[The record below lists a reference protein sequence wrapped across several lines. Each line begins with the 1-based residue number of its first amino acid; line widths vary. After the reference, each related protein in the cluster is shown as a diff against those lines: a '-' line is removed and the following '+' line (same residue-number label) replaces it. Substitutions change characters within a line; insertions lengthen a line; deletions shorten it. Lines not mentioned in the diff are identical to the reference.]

1 VQYQSSAQREQGNL
15 AAADPATPDARS
27 ALTHVGGRRHMTDH
41 ETNAT
46 NGKHLAPGDKK
57 QGIKL
62 VAPARA
68 DERAG
73 EIKFVEM
80 PREKQPRLDVLVL
93 NPPSPDGDLFLRDIA
108 RVGRR
113 TRDGIIWPQTAL
125 AQIGAVVKEAGYS
138 VDVVDAIGL
147 GMTWEEFER
156 YMYRHKPRYMIIH
169 ATAPTLTNDMRT
181 TFLGKSV
188 GTITMAI
195 GTHVTPMS
203 RETLESY
210 PTLDIV
216 VRGEPEM
223 TILDVIQTID
233 RQVELEK
240 ATDTVPVGN
249 PDLTAPWRKL
259 PFPDASYLTTRGRF
273 LGVYPQVIARALR
286 ETRGVAFRNEHGE
299 VQINPDRPF
308 IENLDSLP
316 LPLHHMLPWKKY
328 KVPIVGGPY
337 TFVLTSRGCP
347 AGCRYCIKHVTYQAS
362 VRHRSPQHVLEE
374 MYMLKEMGMHHI
386 HFEAD
391 LFTVKK
397 EFVYD
402 LCNAIIKDGIK
413 LQWSCNSRVDFVDEE
428 ELALMKKAGCFM
440 IAWGLESGSEAVL
453 KRARKGTTVKR
464 IEETIQA
471 SRKVG
476 IKNWGYFIIGLPGET
491 VETIQQTI
499 ALSKRLPLDIA
510 LFHIATPYPGTPFY
524 YEAVENG
531 WIQMDRWEDYDMY
544 NHTVLNYPHLS
555 SKDLEYWAKRAAR
568 EWSLRPGPIMT
579 FLKAASNRET
589 LGHLWKIGTNHIR
602 WMSGSLT
609 GSGA

>member
-1 VQYQSSAQREQGNL
+1 MTNQ
-15 AAADPATPDARS
+15 DIPAKTEK
-27 ALTHVGGRRHMTDH
+27 V
-41 ETNAT
+41 
-46 NGKHLAPGDKK
+46 APGDKK
-57 QGIKL
+57 EGIKL

-68 DERAG
+68 NERAG
-73 EIKFVEM
+73 EIRFVEM
-80 PREKQPRLDVLVL
+80 PREQSPRLDVLVL

-125 AQIGAVVKEAGYS
+125 AQIAAVVQEAGYS
-138 VDVVDAIGL
+138 VDVIDAIGL
-147 GMTWEEFER
+147 GMSWEDFER
-156 YMYRHKPRYMIIH
+156 YMWKHKPRYMIIH

-181 TFLGKSV
+181 TFVGKAV
-188 GTITMAI
+188 GTISMAI

-216 VRGEPEM
+216 VRGEPEL
-223 TILDVIQTID
+223 TIIDVIKTID
-233 RQVELEK
+233 ERVKAEK
-240 ATDTVPVGN
+240 ATDTIPVGN
-249 PDLTAPWRKL
+249 TELTAPWRKL

-273 LGVYPQVIARALR
+273 AGVHPNLIARALR
-286 ETRGVAFRNEHGE
+286 ETLGVAFRNTDQE

-316 LPLHHMLPWKKY
+316 IPLHNKLPWRKY
-328 KVPIVGGPY
+328 KEPIIGGPY

-362 VRHRSPQHVLEE
+362 VRHRSPEHVLQEL
-374 MYMLKEMGMHHI
+374 YMLKEMGMHHI

-413 LQWSCNSRVDFVDEE
+413 IRWSCNSRVDFVDAEQ
-428 ELALMKKAGCFM
+428 LKLMKRAGCFM

-453 KRARKGTTVKR
+453 KRARKGTTVTR
-464 IEETIQA
+464 IQEAIRA
-471 SRKVG
+471 SHAAG
-476 IKNWGYFIIGLPGET
+476 IMNWGYFIIGLPGET
-491 VETIQQTI
+491 VETIQETI
-499 ALSKRLPLDIA
+499 ALSKQIPVDIA

-524 YEAVENG
+524 YEAVQNG
-531 WIQMDRWEDYDMY
+531 WIDMERWEDYDMY
-544 NHTVLNYPHLS
+544 SHTVLNYPNLS
-555 SKDLEYWAKRAAR
+555 SKQLEYWAKRAAR
-568 EWSLRPGPIMT
+568 EWSLRPGPMFT
-579 FLKAASNRET
+579 FAKAATNLDT
-589 LGHLWKIGTNHIR
+589 LGQLWKIGVNHLK
-602 WMSGSLT
+602 WMGGSFQQI
-609 GSGA
+609 

>member
-1 VQYQSSAQREQGNL
+1 MTNEH
-15 AAADPATPDARS
+15 TPPR
-27 ALTHVGGRRHMTDH
+27 V
-41 ETNAT
+41 E
-46 NGKHLAPGDKK
+46 KHIAPGDKK
-57 QGIKL
+57 EGIKL

-68 DERAG
+68 EERSGA
-73 EIKFVEM
+73 IKFVEM
-80 PREKQPRLDVLVL
+80 PREQSKRLDVLVL

-125 AQIGAVVKEAGYS
+125 AQIGAVVQEAGYS
-138 VDVVDAIGL
+138 VDVIDAIGL
-147 GMTWEEFER
+147 RMTWEDFEK
-156 YMYRHKPRYMIIH
+156 YMWKHKPRYMIIH

-181 TFLGKSV
+181 TFIGKAV
-188 GTITMAI
+188 GTISMAI
-195 GTHVTPMS
+195 GTHVTPMT

-216 VRGEPEM
+216 VRGEPEL
-223 TILDVIQTID
+223 TIVDVIQTID
-233 RQVELEK
+233 RNVEADQSG
-240 ATDTVPVGN
+240 ATISTGN
-249 PDLTAPWRKL
+249 TELTAPWRKL

-273 LGVYPQVIARALR
+273 AGVNPTLVAVALR
-286 ETRGVAFRNEHGE
+286 EVRGVGFRDINMQ

-316 LPLHHMLPWKKY
+316 IPLHHMLPWQKY

-347 AGCRYCIKHVTYQAS
+347 AGCRYCIKHVTYQSS
-362 VRHRSPQHVLEE
+362 VRHRSPEHVLKE

-397 EFVYD
+397 EFVRE
-402 LCNAIIKDGIK
+402 LCDAIIKDGIK
-413 LQWSCNSRVDFVDEE
+413 MRWSCNSRVDFVDADQ
-428 ELALMKKAGCFM
+428 LALMKRAGCFM

-453 KRARKGTTVKR
+453 KRARKGTTVQR
-464 IEETIQA
+464 IEESITA
-471 SRKVG
+471 SHKAG

-491 VETIQQTI
+491 EETIQQTI
-499 ALSKRLPLDIA
+499 ALSKRIPVDIA

-531 WIQMDRWEDYDMY
+531 WIDMDRWEDYDMY
-544 NHTVLNYPHLS
+544 SHTVLNYPNLS
-555 SKDLEYWAKRAAR
+555 SKQLEYWAKRAAR
-568 EWSLRPGPIMT
+568 EWSLRPGPMMT
-579 FLKAASNRET
+579 FLKGAANPET
-589 LGHLWKIGTNHIR
+589 LGQLWTIGVNHLK

-609 GSGA
+609 KA

>member
-1 VQYQSSAQREQGNL
+1 MMSNEEIQVQK
-15 AAADPATPDARS
+15 
-27 ALTHVGGRRHMTDH
+27 
-41 ETNAT
+41 
-46 NGKHLAPGDKK
+46 KHIAPGDKRT
-57 QGIKL
+57 GIKL

-80 PREKQPRLDVLVL
+80 PRERTKRLDVLVL

-125 AQIGAVVKEAGYS
+125 AQIGAVVQEAGYS
-138 VDVVDAIGL
+138 VDVIDAIGL
-147 GMTWEEFER
+147 GMTWEAFER
-156 YMYRHKPRYMIIH
+156 YMWQHKPRYMIIH

-181 TFLGKSV
+181 TFVAKAV

-216 VRGEPEM
+216 VRGEPEL
-223 TILDVIQTID
+223 TIIDVIRTID
-233 RQVELEK
+233 RKVEAEK
-240 ATDTVPVGN
+240 ALETIPVGN
-249 PDLTAPWRKL
+249 PDMTAPWRKL

-273 LGVYPQVIARALR
+273 AGVHPALIAAALR
-286 ETRGVAFRNEHGE
+286 ETLGVAFRDANMQ

-316 LPLHHMLPWKKY
+316 IPLHDKLPWQKY
-328 KVPIVGGPY
+328 KEPIIGGPY

-362 VRHRSPQHVLEE
+362 VRHRSPDHVLKEL
-374 MYMLKEMGMHHI
+374 YMLKEMGMHHI

-413 LQWSCNSRVDFVDEE
+413 IRWSCNSRVDFVDAE
-428 ELALMKKAGCFM
+428 ELALMKRAGCFL

-453 KRARKGTTVKR
+453 KRARKGTTVQR
-464 IEETIQA
+464 IEEMIAA
-471 SRKVG
+471 SHKVG

-499 ALSKRLPLDIA
+499 ALSKRIPVDIG

-531 WIQMDRWEDYDMY
+531 WIDMQRWEDYDMY
-544 NHTVLNYPHLS
+544 SHTVLNYPNLS
-555 SKDLEYWAKRAAR
+555 SKDLEYWARRAAR

-579 FLKAASNRET
+579 FLKAASNPNT
-589 LGHLWKIGTNHIR
+589 LGQLWTIGVNHLK
-602 WMSGSLT
+602 WMSG
-609 GSGA
+609 GFQKA

>member
-1 VQYQSSAQREQGNL
+1 MSDNQL
-15 AAADPATPDARS
+15 PAESEKAVTQARPK
-27 ALTHVGGRRHMTDH
+27 TEKQT
-41 ETNAT
+41 
-46 NGKHLAPGDKK
+46 APGDKK
-57 QGIKL
+57 TGIKL
-62 VAPARA
+62 IAPAKA
-68 DERAG
+68 SERSG
-73 EIKFVEM
+73 EISFVDM
-80 PREKQPRLDVLVL
+80 PREKSERLDVLVL

-125 AQIGAVVKEAGYS
+125 AQIGAVMQKAGFN

-147 GMTWEEFER
+147 GMTWPDFEK
-156 YMYRHKPRYMIIH
+156 YMWQHKPRYMIIH
-169 ATAPTLTNDMRT
+169 ATAPTLTNDMRS
-181 TFLGKSV
+181 TFVAKAV
-188 GTITMAI
+188 GTVTMAI

-216 VRGEPEM
+216 IRGEPEM
-223 TILDVIQTID
+223 SILDVAQTID
-233 RQVELEK
+233 RQVQIEH
-240 ATDTVPVGN
+240 ADDTVPVGN
-249 PDLTAPWRKL
+249 TSLTAPWRKL

-273 LGVYPQVIARALR
+273 MGVNPQLVARALR
-286 ETRGVAFRNEHGE
+286 ETQGIAFRNEHGE

-308 IENLDSLP
+308 IEDLDSLP
-316 LPLHHMLPWKKY
+316 LPLHHKLPWQKY

-362 VRHRSPQHVLEE
+362 VRHRSPEHVLQE

-413 LQWSCNSRVDFVDEE
+413 LRWSCNSRVDFVDEE
-428 ELALMKKAGCFM
+428 ELALMKKAGCFL

-453 KRARKGTTVKR
+453 KRARKGTNPER
-464 IEETIQA
+464 IRQTIAA
-471 SRKVG
+471 SHRVG

-491 VETIQQTI
+491 VDTIQQTI
-499 ALSKRLPLDIA
+499 ALSKNIPVDIA

-524 YEAVENG
+524 YEAVQNG
-531 WIQMDRWEDYDMY
+531 WINMEQWEDYDMY

-555 SKDLEYWAKRAAR
+555 SKDLEYWARRAAR
-568 EWSLRPGPIMT
+568 EWSLRPGPMMT
-579 FLKAASNRET
+579 FMKGAGNPET
-589 LGHLWKIGTNHIR
+589 LGQLWQIGVNHLK
-602 WMSGSLT
+602 WMGGSFLQRT
-609 GSGA
+609 

>member
-1 VQYQSSAQREQGNL
+1 MS
-15 AAADPATPDARS
+15 
-27 ALTHVGGRRHMTDH
+27 
-41 ETNAT
+41 ETNPPTET
-46 NGKHLAPGDKK
+46 NSHIAPGDKK
-57 QGIKL
+57 TGIKL

-68 DERAG
+68 EERSGA
-73 EIKFVEM
+73 ITFVEM
-80 PREKQPRLDVLVL
+80 PREQSKRLDVLVL

-125 AQIGAVVKEAGYS
+125 AQIGAVVQEAGYT
-138 VDVVDAIGL
+138 VDVIDAIGL
-147 GMTWEEFER
+147 RMTWEDFEK
-156 YMYRHKPRYMIIH
+156 YMWKHKPRYMIIH

-181 TFLGKSV
+181 TFIGKAV
-188 GTITMAI
+188 GTISMAI
-195 GTHVTPMS
+195 GTHVTPMT
-203 RETLESY
+203 RETLESF

-223 TILDVIQTID
+223 TIVDVIQTID
-233 RQVELEK
+233 RNVEADK
-240 ATDTVPVGN
+240 SGATISMGN
-249 PDLTAPWRKL
+249 TELTAPWRKL

-273 LGVYPQVIARALR
+273 AGVNPALVSTALR
-286 ETRGVAFRNEHGE
+286 EVRGVGFRDINMQ
-299 VQINPDRPF
+299 VQINADRPF

-316 LPLHHMLPWKKY
+316 IPLHDKLPWQKY

-347 AGCRYCIKHVTYQAS
+347 AGCRYCIKHVTYQSS
-362 VRHRSPQHVLEE
+362 VRHRSPEHVLKE

-397 EFVYD
+397 EFVSE

-413 LQWSCNSRVDFVDEE
+413 MRWSCNSRVDFVDADQ
-428 ELALMKKAGCFM
+428 LALMKRAGCFM

-453 KRARKGTTVKR
+453 KRARKGTTVQR
-464 IEETIQA
+464 IEESIAA
-471 SRKVG
+471 SHKVG

-491 VETIQQTI
+491 EETIQQTI
-499 ALSKRLPLDIA
+499 ALSKRIPVDIA

-531 WIQMDRWEDYDMY
+531 WIDMNRWEDYDMY
-544 NHTVLNYPHLS
+544 SHTVLNYPNLS
-555 SKDLEYWAKRAAR
+555 SKQLEYWAKRAAR
-568 EWSLRPGPIMT
+568 EWSLRPGPMMT
-579 FLKAASNRET
+579 FLKGAANPDT
-589 LGHLWKIGTNHIR
+589 LGQLWTIGVNHLK
-602 WMSGSLT
+602 WMGGSLLK
-609 GSGA
+609 A

>member
-1 VQYQSSAQREQGNL
+1 MSDTTNPSQNG
-15 AAADPATPDARS
+15 PA
-27 ALTHVGGRRHMTDH
+27 
-41 ETNAT
+41 
-46 NGKHLAPGDKK
+46 APGDKK
-57 QGIKL
+57 TGIKL

-73 EIKFVEM
+73 EIKFVDM
-80 PREKQPRLDVLVL
+80 PRERSDRLDVLVL

-138 VDVVDAIGL
+138 VDVIDAIGL
-147 GMTWEEFER
+147 GMSWEDFER
-156 YMYRHKPRYMIIH
+156 YMWKHKPRYLIIH

-181 TFLGKSV
+181 TFLGKAV
-188 GTITMAI
+188 GTVTMAI

-216 VRGEPEM
+216 IRGEPEL
-223 TILDVIQTID
+223 TIVDVCQTLDRVIAQE
-233 RQVELEK
+233 RAL
-240 ATDTVPVGN
+240 DTVPVGN
-249 PDLTAPWRKL
+249 PDMTAPWRKL

-273 LGVYPQVIARALR
+273 LGPSPQLLARALR
-286 ETRGVAFRNEHGE
+286 ETLGVAFRDEHGE

-316 LPLHHMLPWKKY
+316 LPLHHLLPWKKY
-328 KVPIVGGPY
+328 KEPIIGGPY

-362 VRHRSPQHVLEE
+362 VRHRSPEHVLQE

-413 LQWSCNSRVDFVDEE
+413 LQWSCNSRVDFVDEAQ
-428 ELALMKKAGCFM
+428 LRLMKQAGCFL
-440 IAWGLESGSEAVL
+440 IAWGLESGSETVL
-453 KRARKGTTVKR
+453 KRARKGTTVQR
-464 IEETIQA
+464 INETITA
-471 SRKVG
+471 SHRAG
-476 IKNWGYFIIGLPGET
+476 IMNWGYFIIGLPGET

-499 ALSKRLPLDIA
+499 ALSKQLPVDIA

-524 YEAVENG
+524 YEAVANG
-531 WIQMDRWEDYDMY
+531 WIDMQRWEDYDMY
-544 NHTVLNYPHLS
+544 SHTVLNYPHLS
-555 SKDLEYWAKRAAR
+555 SQDLEYWARRAAR

-579 FLKAASNRET
+579 FAKAATNIET
-589 LGHLWKIGTNHIR
+589 LGQLWQIGVNHLK
-602 WMSGSLT
+602 WMGGSLT
-609 GSGA
+609 GRPTTT

>member
-1 VQYQSSAQREQGNL
+1 MSENQLPPQTEAVVNQAELKTEKQI
-15 AAADPATPDARS
+15 
-27 ALTHVGGRRHMTDH
+27 
-41 ETNAT
+41 
-46 NGKHLAPGDKK
+46 APGDKK
-57 QGIKL
+57 TGIKL
-62 VAPARA
+62 VAPARS

-73 EIKFVEM
+73 EISFVAM
-80 PREKQPRLDVLVL
+80 PREQSERLDVLVL

-125 AQIGAVVKEAGYS
+125 AQIGAVIQEAGYT

-147 GMTWEEFER
+147 GMTWPDFEK
-156 YMYRHKPRYMIIH
+156 YMWKHKPRYMVIH

-181 TFLGKSV
+181 TFVGKAV
-188 GTITMAI
+188 GTVTMAI
-195 GTHVTPMS
+195 GTHVTPMT
-203 RETLESY
+203 RETLEAY

-216 VRGEPEM
+216 IRGEPEM
-223 TILDVIQTID
+223 TILDVVKTID
-233 RQVELEK
+233 RQVEIER

-249 PDLTAPWRKL
+249 SSLTAPWRKL

-273 LGVYPQVIARALR
+273 LGVSPELVARALR
-286 ETRGVAFRNEHGE
+286 ETQGLAFRNAHGE

-316 LPLHHMLPWKKY
+316 LPLHHKLPWQKY

-362 VRHRSPQHVLEE
+362 VRHRSPEHVLQE

-402 LCNAIIKDGIK
+402 LCNTIIKDGIN
-413 LQWSCNSRVDFVDEE
+413 LRWSCNSRVDFVDEE

-453 KRARKGTTVKR
+453 KRARKGTNPDR
-464 IEETIQA
+464 IRQTIAA
-471 SRKVG
+471 SHRVG

-499 ALSKRLPLDIA
+499 TLSKSIPVDIA

-524 YEAVENG
+524 YEAVQNG
-531 WIQMDRWEDYDMY
+531 WINMEQWEDYDMY

-555 SKDLEYWAKRAAR
+555 SKDLEYWARRAAR
-568 EWSLRPGPIMT
+568 EWSLRPGPMMT
-579 FLKAASNRET
+579 FLKGASNPDT
-589 LGHLWKIGTNHIR
+589 LGQLWQIGVNHLK
-602 WMSGSLT
+602 WMGGSFLQQ
-609 GSGA
+609 A

>member
-1 VQYQSSAQREQGNL
+1 MTENKHVTP
-15 AAADPATPDARS
+15 ADRQT
-27 ALTHVGGRRHMTDH
+27 
-41 ETNAT
+41 
-46 NGKHLAPGDKK
+46 
-57 QGIKL
+57 GIKL
-62 VAPARA
+62 VAPASA
-68 DERAG
+68 EERAG
-73 EIKFVEM
+73 TILFV
-80 PREKQPRLDVLVL
+80 PRKREQSQRLDVLVL

-125 AQIGAVVKEAGYS
+125 AQIGAVMQEAGLS
-138 VDVVDAIGL
+138 VDVIDAIGL
-147 GMTWEEFER
+147 GMTWPEFEK
-156 YMYRHKPRYMIIH
+156 YMWRHKPRYMIIH

-181 TFLGKSV
+181 TFVAKAV

-195 GTHVTPMS
+195 GTHVTPMT

-216 VRGEPEM
+216 IRGEPEL
-223 TILDVIQTID
+223 TILDVVQTID
-233 RQVELEK
+233 RMVEETREL
-240 ATDTVPVGN
+240 DTVEVGN
-249 PDLTAPWRKL
+249 PDLKAPWRKF
-259 PFPDASYLTTRGRF
+259 PFPDASYLTTQGRF
-273 LGVYPQVIARALR
+273 LGVSPRTITRALR
-286 ETRGVAFRNEHGE
+286 ETKGVGFRDEHGQ

-308 IENLDSLP
+308 IENLDDLP
-316 LPLHHMLPWKKY
+316 IPLHDKLPWKKY

-347 AGCRYCIKHVTYQAS
+347 AGCRYCIKHVTYQSS
-362 VRHRSPQHVLEE
+362 VRHRSPEHVLKEL
-374 MYMLKEMGMHHI
+374 YLLKDMGMHHV

-413 LQWSCNSRVDFVDEE
+413 IRWSCNSRVDFVDEA
-428 ELALMKKAGCFM
+428 ELRLMKQAGCFL

-453 KRARKGTTVKR
+453 KRARKGTTPQR
-464 IEETIQA
+464 IRETIGWSHKA
-471 SRKVG
+471 G

-499 ALSKRLPLDIA
+499 ALAKSIPVDIA

-524 YEAVENG
+524 YEAVANG
-531 WIQMDRWEDYDMY
+531 WIKMNQWEDYDMY
-544 NHTVLNYPHLS
+544 SHTVLNYEHLS

-568 EWSLRPGPIMT
+568 EWSLRPGPMWT
-579 FLKAASNRET
+579 FLKGAANPET
-589 LGHLWKIGTNHIR
+589 LASLLRIGVNHLK
-602 WMSGSLT
+602 WMGGGLT
-609 GSGA
+609 EA

>member
-1 VQYQSSAQREQGNL
+1 MIEKHASP
-15 AAADPATPDARS
+15 AA
-27 ALTHVGGRRHMTDH
+27 
-41 ETNAT
+41 E
-46 NGKHLAPGDKK
+46 KHLAPGDKK
-57 QGIKL
+57 TGIKL

-68 DERAG
+68 EERASAL
-73 EIKFVEM
+73 KFVEM
-80 PREKQPRLDVLVL
+80 PREQSKRLDVLVL

-125 AQIGAVVKEAGYS
+125 AQIGAVVQEAGYT
-138 VDVVDAIGL
+138 VDVIDAIGL
-147 GMTWEEFER
+147 RMTWEDFEK
-156 YMYRHKPRYMIIH
+156 YMWKHKPRYMIIH

-181 TFLGKSV
+181 TFIGKAV
-188 GTITMAI
+188 GTISMAI
-195 GTHVTPMS
+195 GTHVTPMT

-223 TILDVIQTID
+223 TIVDVIQTID
-233 RQVELEK
+233 RNVE
-240 ATDTVPVGN
+240 ADTSGETISMGN
-249 PDLTAPWRKL
+249 TELTAPWRKL

-273 LGVYPQVIARALR
+273 AGVSPALVSTALR
-286 ETRGVAFRNEHGE
+286 EVRGVGFRDINMQ

-316 LPLHHMLPWKKY
+316 IPLHHMLPWQKY

-347 AGCRYCIKHVTYQAS
+347 AGCRYCIKHVTYQSS
-362 VRHRSPQHVLEE
+362 VRHRSPEHVLKE

-397 EFVYD
+397 EFVSE

-413 LQWSCNSRVDFVDEE
+413 MRWSCNSRVDFVDADQ
-428 ELALMKKAGCFM
+428 LALMKRAGCFM

-453 KRARKGTTVKR
+453 KRARKGTTVQR
-464 IEETIQA
+464 IEETIVA
-471 SRKVG
+471 SHKVG

-491 VETIQQTI
+491 EETIQQTI
-499 ALSKRLPLDIA
+499 ALSKRIPVDIA

-531 WIQMDRWEDYDMY
+531 WIDMNRWEDYDMY
-544 NHTVLNYPHLS
+544 SHTVLNYPNLS
-555 SKDLEYWAKRAAR
+555 SKQLEYWAKRAAR
-568 EWSLRPGPIMT
+568 EWSLRPGPMMT
-579 FLKAASNRET
+579 FLKGAANPET
-589 LGHLWKIGTNHIR
+589 LGQLWTIGVNHLK
-602 WMSGSLT
+602 WMSGSLQK
-609 GSGA
+609 A

>member
-1 VQYQSSAQREQGNL
+1 
-15 AAADPATPDARS
+15 
-27 ALTHVGGRRHMTDH
+27 MTDNQPQPKP
-41 ETNAT
+41 E
-46 NGKHLAPGDKK
+46 KIAPGDKK
-57 QGIKL
+57 TGIKL

-73 EIKFVEM
+73 QTRFVDM
-80 PREKQPRLDVLVL
+80 PREQSQRLDVLVL

-125 AQIGAVVKEAGYS
+125 AQIGAVVQEAGYS

-147 GMTWEEFER
+147 GMTWEAFER
-156 YMYRHKPRYMIIH
+156 YMWKHKPRYMIIH

-181 TFLGKSV
+181 TFIGKAV
-188 GTITMAI
+188 GTIGMAI
-195 GTHVTPMS
+195 GSHVTPMS

-216 VRGEPEM
+216 IRGEPEM
-223 TILDVIQTID
+223 SILEVIRAID
-233 RQVELEK
+233 RKIEAEH
-240 ATDTVPVGN
+240 ANETIPVGN
-249 PDLTAPWRKL
+249 TELTAPWRKL

-273 LGVYPQVIARALR
+273 AGTNPALIAAALC
-286 ETRGVAFRNEHGE
+286 EVTGIAFRDSNAQ

-308 IENLDSLP
+308 ITDLDSLP
-316 LPLHHMLPWKKY
+316 IPLHDKLPWKKY

-362 VRHRSPQHVLEE
+362 VRHRSPDHVLKEI
-374 MYMLKEMGMHHI
+374 YMLKEMGLHHI

-391 LFTVKK
+391 LFTVKQ

-413 LQWSCNSRVDFVDEE
+413 IRWSCNSRVDFVDAD

-453 KRARKGTTVKR
+453 KRARKGTTVTR
-464 IEETIQA
+464 IQESITA
-471 SRKVG
+471 SHKAG
-476 IKNWGYFIIGLPGET
+476 IKNWGYFIVGLPGET
-491 VETIQQTI
+491 VETIQETI
-499 ALSKRLPLDIA
+499 ALSKRIPVDIA

-524 YEAVENG
+524 YEAVQNG
-531 WIQMDRWEDYDMY
+531 WIDMNRWEDYDMY
-544 NHTVLNYPHLS
+544 SHTVLSYPNLS
-555 SKDLEYWAKRAAR
+555 SQQLEYWAKRAAR
-568 EWSLRPGPIMT
+568 EWSLRPAPMLT
-579 FLKAASNRET
+579 FLKAAAKLDT
-589 LGHLWKIGTNHIR
+589 LGSLWKIGVNHLK
-602 WMSGSLT
+602 WMSGGLQQ
-609 GSGA
+609 A

>member
-1 VQYQSSAQREQGNL
+1 MSDGET
-15 AAADPATPDARS
+15 TPQA
-27 ALTHVGGRRHMTDH
+27 
-41 ETNAT
+41 E
-46 NGKHLAPGDKK
+46 KQIAPGDKP

-62 VAPARA
+62 VAPAKA
-68 DERAG
+68 NERAG
-73 EIKFVEM
+73 EIKFIDM
-80 PREKQPRLDVLVL
+80 PREQSKRLDVLVL
-93 NPPSPDGDLFLRDIA
+93 NPPSPDGDTFLRDIA

-125 AQIGAVVKEAGYS
+125 AQIGAVVQEAGYT

-147 GMTWEEFER
+147 HMSWEDFER
-156 YMYRHKPRYMIIH
+156 YMLKHKPRYMVIH

-181 TFLGKSV
+181 SFLAKAV
-188 GTITMAI
+188 GTISMAI

-210 PTLDIV
+210 PTLDLV

-223 TILDVIQTID
+223 TIVDVIQTID
-233 RQVELEK
+233 RQVQLEK
-240 ATDTVPVGN
+240 ATETVPVGN
-249 PDLTAPWRKL
+249 TDLTAPWRKL

-286 ETRGVAFRNEHGE
+286 ETRGIAYRDEHGE
-299 VQINPDRPF
+299 VKINPDRPF

-316 LPLHHMLPWKKY
+316 LPLHHMLPWQKY

-362 VRHRSPQHVLEE
+362 VRHRSPEHVLQE
-374 MYMLKEMGMHHI
+374 MYLLKEMGMHHI

-402 LCNAIIKDGIK
+402 LCNTIIRDGIK
-413 LQWSCNSRVDFVDEE
+413 LRWSCNSRVDFVDEE
-428 ELALMKKAGCFM
+428 ELRLMKQAGCFM
-440 IAWGLESGSEAVL
+440 IAWGLESGSESVL
-453 KRARKGTTVKR
+453 KRARKGTTVTR
-464 IEETIQA
+464 IQETIAA
-471 SRKVG
+471 SNRSG
-476 IKNWGYFIIGLPGET
+476 IKNWGYFIVGLPGET
-491 VETIQQTI
+491 VETIEQTI
-499 ALSKRLPLDIA
+499 TMSKRLPLDIA

-555 SKDLEYWAKRAAR
+555 SQQLEFYARKAAR
-568 EWSLRPGPIMT
+568 EWSLRPGPMLT
-579 FLKAASNRET
+579 FAKAAANRDT
-589 LGHLWKIGTNHIR
+589 LGQLWKIGTNHIR
-602 WMSGSLT
+602 WMAGSL
-609 GSGA
+609 APQP

>member
-1 VQYQSSAQREQGNL
+1 
-15 AAADPATPDARS
+15 
-27 ALTHVGGRRHMTDH
+27 MT
-41 ETNAT
+41 TNEPQPQAE
-46 NGKHLAPGDKK
+46 KHIAPGDKK
-57 QGIKL
+57 AGIKL

-73 EIKFVEM
+73 EIRFVEL
-80 PREKQPRLDVLVL
+80 PREQSRRLDVLVL

-125 AQIGAVVKEAGYS
+125 AQIGAVIQEAGYT
-138 VDVVDAIGL
+138 VDVIDAIGL
-147 GMTWEEFER
+147 GMTWESFER
-156 YMYRHKPRYMIIH
+156 YMWKHKPRYMIIH

-181 TFLGKSV
+181 TFVGKAV

-210 PTLDIV
+210 PTLDVV

-223 TILDVIQTID
+223 TILDVIRTID
-233 RQVELEK
+233 RQVEAEK
-240 ATDTVPVGN
+240 ATDTIPVGN
-249 PDLTAPWRKL
+249 TELTAPWRKL

-273 LGVYPQVIARALR
+273 AGINPALLAAALR
-286 ETRGVAFRNEHGE
+286 EVKGVAFRDANAQ

-308 IENLDSLP
+308 IEDLDSLP
-316 LPLHHMLPWKKY
+316 IPLHDKLPWKKY

-362 VRHRSPQHVLEE
+362 VRHRSPDHVLKEL
-374 MYMLKEMGMHHI
+374 YLLKEMGMHHV

-402 LCNAIIKDGIK
+402 LCNTIIKDGI
-413 LQWSCNSRVDFVDEE
+413 QIRWSCNSRVDFVDAE

-453 KRARKGTTVKR
+453 KRARKGTTVTR
-464 IEETIQA
+464 IEETIAA
-471 SRKVG
+471 SHKAG
-476 IKNWGYFIIGLPGET
+476 IRNWGYFIVGLPGET

-499 ALSKRLPLDIA
+499 ALSKRIPVDIA

-524 YEAVENG
+524 YEAVQNG

-555 SKDLEYWAKRAAR
+555 SQDLERWARRAAR
-568 EWSLRPGPIMT
+568 EWSLRPGPMLT
-579 FLKAASNRET
+579 FLKGAANPDT
-589 LGHLWKIGTNHIR
+589 LGQLWKIGVNHLK
-602 WMSGSLT
+602 WMSGGLQQT
-609 GSGA
+609 

>member
-1 VQYQSSAQREQGNL
+1 MSERE
-15 AAADPATPDARS
+15 APEK
-27 ALTHVGGRRHMTDH
+27 HV
-41 ETNAT
+41 
-46 NGKHLAPGDKK
+46 APGDKK
-57 QGIKL
+57 EGIKL

-73 EIKFVEM
+73 EIRFVEL
-80 PREKQPRLDVLVL
+80 PREHSKRLDVLVL

-125 AQIGAVVKEAGYS
+125 AQIGAVIQEAGYT
-138 VDVVDAIGL
+138 VDVIDAIGL
-147 GMTWEEFER
+147 GMSWEEFER
-156 YMYRHKPRYMIIH
+156 YMWKHKPRYLVIH

-181 TFLGKSV
+181 TFIGKAV
-188 GTITMAI
+188 GTVSMAI

-203 RETLESY
+203 RETLEAY

-216 VRGEPEM
+216 IRGEPEI
-223 TILDVIQTID
+223 TILDVIRTID
-233 RQVELEK
+233 RTIEAEK
-240 ATDTVPVGN
+240 ATATVPVGN
-249 PDLTAPWRKL
+249 TDLTAPWRKL

-273 LGVYPQVIARALR
+273 LGVYPDLIARALR
-286 ETRGVAFRNEHGE
+286 EVLGVAFRNEHLQ

-316 LPLHHMLPWKKY
+316 IPLHDKLPWRKY

-362 VRHRSPQHVLEE
+362 VRHRSPDHVLKEL
-374 MYMLKEMGMHHI
+374 YMLKEMGMHHI

-397 EFVYD
+397 EFVHD

-413 LQWSCNSRVDFVDEE
+413 IRWSCNSRVDFVDEE
-428 ELALMKKAGCFM
+428 ELRLMRRAGCFL
-440 IAWGLESGSEAVL
+440 IAWGLESGSETVL
-453 KRARKGTTVKR
+453 KRARKGTTVTR
-464 IEETIQA
+464 IQETIAA
-471 SRKVG
+471 SHRAG

-491 VETIQQTI
+491 VTTIQETI
-499 ALSKRLPLDIA
+499 ALSKRLPVDIA

-524 YEAVENG
+524 YEAVQNG

-544 NHTVLNYPHLS
+544 NHTVLNYPDLS
-555 SKDLEYWAKRAAR
+555 SKDLEYWARRAAR
-568 EWSLRPGPIMT
+568 EWSLRPGPMMT
-579 FLKAASNRET
+579 FLKAAANPET
-589 LGHLWKIGTNHIR
+589 LSSLWKIGLNHLR
-602 WMSGSLT
+602 WMGGSLMKA
-609 GSGA
+609 SS

>member
-1 VQYQSSAQREQGNL
+1 MSDNEQTTAPQE
-15 AAADPATPDARS
+15 AAST
-27 ALTHVGGRRHMTDH
+27 G
-41 ETNAT
+41 EQI
-46 NGKHLAPGDKK
+46 APGDKK
-57 QGIKL
+57 KGIKL

-73 EIKFVEM
+73 EVKFVEM
-80 PREKQPRLDVLVL
+80 AREQSKRLDVLVL

-125 AQIGAVVKEAGYS
+125 AQIGAVMQEAGYT
-138 VDVVDAIGL
+138 VDVIDAIGL
-147 GMTWEEFER
+147 MMSWEDFER
-156 YMYRHKPRYMIIH
+156 YMWKHKPRYMIIH

-181 TFLGKSV
+181 TFLGKAV
-188 GTITMAI
+188 GTISMAI

-203 RETLESY
+203 RETLEAY
-210 PTLDIV
+210 PTLDLVI
-216 VRGEPEM
+216 RGEPEM
-223 TILDVIQTID
+223 SILDVVQTID
-233 RQVELEK
+233 RHVKSEH
-240 ATDTVPVGN
+240 ATDTVSMGN

-273 LGVYPQVIARALR
+273 LGVSPQLVSRALR
-286 ETRGVAFRNEHGE
+286 EVKGVGFRNEHGE

-308 IENLDSLP
+308 IENLDTLP
-316 LPLHHMLPWKKY
+316 IPLHDKLPWKKY

-362 VRHRSPQHVLEE
+362 VRHRSPEHVLKE
-374 MYMLKEMGMHHI
+374 MYMLKELGMHHI

-402 LCNAIIKDGIK
+402 LCNAIIKDG
-413 LQWSCNSRVDFVDEE
+413 LQMRWSCNSRVDFVDEDQ
-428 ELALMKKAGCFM
+428 LRLMKKAGCFM
-440 IAWGLESGSEAVL
+440 IAWGLESGSETVL

-464 IEETIQA
+464 IQETIAA
-471 SRKVG
+471 SNRVG

-499 ALSKRLPLDIA
+499 TLSKNIPVDIA

-524 YEAVENG
+524 YEAVANG
-531 WIQMDRWEDYDMY
+531 WINMEKWEDYDMY
-544 NHTVLNYPHLS
+544 SHTVLNYPDLS
-555 SKDLEYWAKRAAR
+555 SKDLEYWARRAAR
-568 EWSLRPGPIMT
+568 EWSLRPEPIKT
-579 FLKAASNRET
+579 FLKGAANLDT
-589 LGHLWKIGTNHIR
+589 LGQLVTIGTNHIK
-602 WMSGSLT
+602 WMSGSVFKK
-609 GSGA
+609 SGA

>member
-1 VQYQSSAQREQGNL
+1 
-15 AAADPATPDARS
+15 
-27 ALTHVGGRRHMTDH
+27 MTDQ
-41 ETNAT
+41 TVPPQND
-46 NGKHLAPGDKK
+46 KQIAPGDKK
-57 QGIKL
+57 TGIKL

-73 EIKFVEM
+73 EIRFVEM
-80 PREKQPRLDVLVL
+80 PRERSPRLDVLVL

-125 AQIGAVVKEAGYS
+125 AQIGAVVQEAGYT
-138 VDVVDAIGL
+138 VDVIDAIGL
-147 GMTWEEFER
+147 GMTWEAFER
-156 YMYRHKPRYMIIH
+156 YMWEHKPRYMIIH

-181 TFLGKSV
+181 TFIGKAV

-216 VRGEPEM
+216 VRGEPEL
-223 TILDVIQTID
+223 TIVDAIQTID
-233 RQVELEK
+233 RTIK
-240 ATDTVPVGN
+240 AEGADETIMVGN

-273 LGVYPQVIARALR
+273 AGVSPTLLAKALR
-286 ETRGVAFRNEHGE
+286 EVRGVAFRDNNAQ

-308 IENLDSLP
+308 IEDLDTLP
-316 LPLHHMLPWKKY
+316 IPLHDKLPWRKY
-328 KVPIVGGPY
+328 KEPIIGGPY

-362 VRHRSPQHVLEE
+362 VRHRSPDHVLKEL
-374 MYMLKEMGMHHI
+374 YMLKEMGMHHI

-402 LCNAIIKDGIK
+402 LCNAIIKDGINIR
-413 LQWSCNSRVDFVDEE
+413 WSCNSRVDFVDAE
-428 ELALMKKAGCFM
+428 ELALMKKAGCFL

-453 KRARKGTTVKR
+453 KRARKGTTVAR
-464 IEETIQA
+464 IQETIHA
-471 SRKVG
+471 SHKAG
-476 IKNWGYFIIGLPGET
+476 IMNWGYFIIGLPGET
-491 VETIQQTI
+491 VETIQETI
-499 ALSKRLPLDIA
+499 ALSKRLPVDIA

-524 YEAVENG
+524 YEAVQNG
-531 WIQMDRWEDYDMY
+531 WIDMNRWEDYDMY
-544 NHTVLNYPHLS
+544 SHTVLNYPNLS
-555 SKDLEYWAKRAAR
+555 SKQLEYWARRAAR

-579 FLKAASNRET
+579 FAKAATNLDT
-589 LGHLWKIGTNHIR
+589 LGQLWKIGINHLK
-602 WMSGSLT
+602 WMGGSLQRV
-609 GSGA
+609 

>member
-1 VQYQSSAQREQGNL
+1 MSENE
-15 AAADPATPDARS
+15 TPQA
-27 ALTHVGGRRHMTDH
+27 G
-41 ETNAT
+41 
-46 NGKHLAPGDKK
+46 GKHIAPGDKK
-57 QGIKL
+57 TGIKL
-62 VAPARA
+62 VAPAKA
-68 DERAG
+68 DERAS
-73 EIKFVEM
+73 EIRFVEM
-80 PREKQPRLDVLVL
+80 PREQSERLDVLVL

-125 AQIGAVVKEAGYS
+125 AQIGAVVQEAGYS
-138 VDVVDAIGL
+138 VDVIDAIGL
-147 GMTWEEFER
+147 GMSWEDFER
-156 YMYRHKPRYMIIH
+156 YMWKHKPRYMVIH

-181 TFLGKSV
+181 TFIGKAV
-188 GTITMAI
+188 GTISMAI

-223 TILDVIQTID
+223 TIIDVIKTID
-233 RQVELEK
+233 RIVESEK
-240 ATDTVPVGN
+240 HTDTISVGN
-249 PDLTAPWRKL
+249 TDLTAPWRKL

-273 LGVYPQVIARALR
+273 AGVSPVLVAKALR
-286 ETRGVAFRNEHGE
+286 ETKGVAYRNEHLE
-299 VQINPDRPF
+299 IQINPDRPF
-308 IENLDSLP
+308 IEDLDSLP
-316 LPLHHMLPWKKY
+316 IPLHHKLPWQKY

-362 VRHRSPQHVLEE
+362 VRHRSPDHVLKEL
-374 MYMLKEMGMHHI
+374 YMLKEMGMHHV

-413 LQWSCNSRVDFVDEE
+413 IRWSCNSRVDFVDEP
-428 ELALMKKAGCFM
+428 ELKLMKQAGCFM

-453 KRARKGTTVKR
+453 KRARKGTTVTR
-464 IEETIQA
+464 IRETIAA
-471 SRKVG
+471 SNRVG

-491 VETIQQTI
+491 VDTIQETISLAKGI
-499 ALSKRLPLDIA
+499 PVDIA

-531 WIQMDRWEDYDMY
+531 WIQMNRWEDYDMY
-544 NHTVLNYPHLS
+544 SHTVLNYPHLS

-568 EWSLRPGPIMT
+568 EWSLRPGPMMT
-579 FLKAASNRET
+579 FLKGAANPDT
-589 LGHLWKIGTNHIR
+589 LGQLWKIGTNHMK
-602 WMSGSLT
+602 WMSGGITRNQS
-609 GSGA
+609 

>member
-1 VQYQSSAQREQGNL
+1 M
-15 AAADPATPDARS
+15 
-27 ALTHVGGRRHMTDH
+27 HMTDAQPQA
-41 ETNAT
+41 E
-46 NGKHLAPGDKK
+46 KHIAPGDRKN
-57 QGIKL
+57 GIKL
-62 VAPARA
+62 VAPAHA
-68 DERAG
+68 SERAG
-73 EIKFVEM
+73 EIRFVEM
-80 PREKQPRLDVLVL
+80 PREHSQRLDVLVL

-125 AQIGAVVKEAGYS
+125 AQIGAVVQEAGYS
-138 VDVVDAIGL
+138 VDVIDAIGL
-147 GMTWEEFER
+147 GMTWEVFER
-156 YMYRHKPRYMIIH
+156 YMWKHKPRYMIIH

-181 TFLGKSV
+181 TFIGKAV
-188 GTITMAI
+188 GTISMAI

-210 PTLDIV
+210 PTLDVV
-216 VRGEPEM
+216 VRGEPEL
-223 TILDVIQTID
+223 TIVDVIRTLD
-233 RQVELEK
+233 RAVESEK
-240 ATDTVPVGN
+240 ALDTIAVGN
-249 PDLTAPWRKL
+249 TQLTAPWRKL

-273 LGVYPQVIARALR
+273 AGIAPALVAQALR
-286 ETRGVAFRNEHGE
+286 ETLGVAFRDEHGQ

-316 LPLHHMLPWKKY
+316 IPLHHKLPWQKY
-328 KVPIVGGPY
+328 KEPIIGGPY

-362 VRHRSPQHVLEE
+362 VRHRSADHVLKE

-402 LCNAIIKDGIK
+402 LCNTIIKDGIK
-413 LQWSCNSRVDFVDEE
+413 IRWSCNSRVDFVDAE
-428 ELALMKKAGCFM
+428 ELALMKRAGCFL

-453 KRARKGTTVKR
+453 KRARKGTTVAR
-464 IEETIQA
+464 IQETIAA
-471 SRKVG
+471 SHKVG

-491 VETIQQTI
+491 VDSIQQTI
-499 ALSKRLPLDIA
+499 ALSKRIPVDIA

-531 WIQMDRWEDYDMY
+531 WIDMNRWEDYDMY
-544 NHTVLNYPHLS
+544 SHTVLNYPHLS
-555 SKDLEYWAKRAAR
+555 AQQLEYWARRAAR
-568 EWSLRPGPIMT
+568 EWSLRPGPMMT
-579 FLKAASNRET
+579 FARAATNLDT
-589 LGHLWKIGTNHIR
+589 LGQLWTIGVNHLK
-602 WMSGSLT
+602 WMGGSLT
-609 GSGA
+609 RA